1 MAFIKKSY
9 LFISKY
15 SLKACFIDNFATE
28 KRKIDSFNAHYSRLH
43 KVKANI
49 NC

>member
-9 LFISKY
+9 FFISKY

-28 KRKIDSFNAHYSRLH
+28 KKIDLFNAHDSGLH
-43 KVKANI
+43 KVK
-49 NC
+49 

>member
-9 LFISKY
+9 FFINKY

-28 KRKIDSFNAHYSRLH
+28 KKKIDLFNAHDSGLH
-43 KVKANI
+43 KVK
-49 NC
+49 

>member
-9 LFISKY
+9 FFISKY

-28 KRKIDSFNAHYSRLH
+28 KKD
-43 KVKANI
+43 
-49 NC
+49 